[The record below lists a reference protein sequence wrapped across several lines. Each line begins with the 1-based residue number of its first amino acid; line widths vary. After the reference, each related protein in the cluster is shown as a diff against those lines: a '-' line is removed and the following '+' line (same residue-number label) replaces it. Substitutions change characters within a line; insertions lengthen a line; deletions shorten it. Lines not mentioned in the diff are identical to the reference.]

1 MIRAL
6 WPRAAR
12 RERRAATGRVSVVIP
27 LYNHARFITEAV
39 ASALAQGPLLRE
51 VIVVDDGSTDG
62 SAAVMQALSE
72 TDERIVFW
80 SQPNRGAHAAIN
92 AGLHR
97 ATGELLAI
105 LNSDDVYAPDR
116 LARLAAA
123 LDADPGAGLAASG
136 LRFIDGSGAAQPNP
150 WHTAA
155 LATLR
160 ESGDAGLALVNGNF
174 LMTTSNYVIPRQVVD
189 QVGYFAPLR
198 YAHDLDFAL
207 RLVAEGR
214 RIVMLDDALLSY
226 RTHGGNTI
234 AEDHAKVRLEWAIVA
249 AFFLTSLW
257 DRPDSPEIDWKRAVA
272 IEQVLDKHALAR
284 AVHLCRAYLRRH
296 PASTLERSPILSDLA
311 FRELVTGCL

>member
-6 WPRAAR
+6 WPRATR

-72 TDERIVFW
+72 TDGRIVFW

-116 LARLAAA
+116 LPRLAAA

-136 LRFIDGSGAAQPNP
+136 LRFIDATGTAQPNP
-150 WHTAA
+150 WHEAA

-160 ESGDAGLALVNGNF
+160 GSGDPGLALVNGNY
-174 LMTTSNYVIPRQVVD
+174 LMTTSNFVVPRQVLD

-198 YAHDLDFAL
+198 YTHDLDFAL
-207 RLVAEGR
+207 RLVAGGR
-214 RIVMLDDALLSY
+214 RILLLDDALLSY

-249 AFFLTSLW
+249 AFFITSLW
-257 DRPDSPEIDWKRAVA
+257 DRPDGPEIDWGRAMA
-272 IEQVLDKHALAR
+272 IAQVLDKHALTR
-284 AVHLCRAYLRRH
+284 AVHLCMAYLRRH
-296 PASTLERSPILSDLA
+296 PASTLERSPILADLA